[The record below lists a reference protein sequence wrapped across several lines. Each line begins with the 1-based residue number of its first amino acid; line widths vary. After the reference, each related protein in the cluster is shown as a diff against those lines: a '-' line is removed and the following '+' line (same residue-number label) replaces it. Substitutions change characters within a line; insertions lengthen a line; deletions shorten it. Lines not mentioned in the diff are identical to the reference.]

1 MAGQENGCTLV
12 ESGSPERPP
21 LITYSHAI
29 ARSRCGW
36 LLMISL
42 LWCACC
48 AADQDA
54 ATNAPTSKFRSAEDG
69 WLDIGG
75 FIEADYGFLPV
86 VLPISE
92 PAVGYG
98 AAAGPAFIRKA
109 PGASRPNVTVVGG
122 LATENGSWG
131 ALAGDSRYW
140 LDGRLQTLVGAV
152 YASVNLDF
160 YGIGR
165 NDALSAQP
173 LRYNLEPKGA
183 MAQAKYR
190 IGESPLWAGLAYG
203 FVSTEVTF
211 DAPPGTPNL
220 PDLSGISKVGA
231 VNLSFSFDTRDNI
244 FTPTRGTYL
253 EAGVGI
259 SSQALGGD
267 SEFQRLQILAIQY
280 VPLHPRLSLGL
291 RGQVAAAFGDTPFYL
306 EPFIWMRGVPAMRY
320 QGDSLAQIEAEL
332 RWQFWKRFSLVG
344 FVGGGAGWTKFEHFE
359 KAQTAVAGGVGFR
372 YELARKQ
379 GIHMGLDVAFG
390 PDDPTIYIT
399 IGSAWLRP

>member
-1 MAGQENGCTLV
+1 MVGGRKAMTTTAR
-12 ESGSPERPP
+12 ERFRKA
-21 LITYSHAI
+21 SHLGNI
-29 ARSRCGW
+29 NHGVK
-36 LLMISL
+36 LPT
-42 LWCACC
+42 C
-48 AADQDA
+48 AALILAALRIIGDVMPTCAQDSGG
-54 ATNAPTSKFRSAEDG
+54 SKFRSAEDG
-69 WLDIGG
+69 WPDISG
-75 FIEADYGFLPV
+75 FIDADYGFLPV

-92 PAVGYG
+92 PAVGSG
-98 AAAGPAFIRKA
+98 AAAGPAFFSKSA
-109 PGASRPNVTVVGG
+109 GASRPNVTVVGG

-131 ALAGDSRYW
+131 AFAGDSRYW
-140 LDGRLQTLVGAV
+140 LDGQLQTLVGAV
-152 YASVNLDF
+152 YASMNLDY

-165 NDALSAQP
+165 TDMLADHP

-183 MAQAKYR
+183 LAQAKYR
-190 IGESPLWAGLAYG
+190 IGDSPLWAGLAYG
-203 FVSTEVTF
+203 FISTEVKF

-220 PDLSGISKVGA
+220 PDLSNISKIGVL
-231 VNLSFSFDTRDNI
+231 NPSFSFDTRDNI

-267 SEFQRLQILAIQY
+267 RDFQRLQILEMQY

-291 RGQVAAAFGDTPFYL
+291 RGQVTAAFGDTPFYM

-320 QGDSLAQIEAEL
+320 QGDDVAQIEAEL

-344 FVGGGAGWTKFEHFE
+344 FVGGGAAWTKFEQFE
-359 KAQTAVAGGVGFR
+359 RTQTAVAGGVGFR
-372 YELARKQ
+372 YELARKY

-390 PDDPTIYIT
+390 PDDPTIYFT